1 MIGLPNK
8 SIKNIKITKDS
19 MKRLAFLQFCIFAL
33 CLALHAQSDP
43 VLMTINGKDITRSE
57 FEYSYNKN
65 NSDGVIDKKSI
76 DDYVPLFI
84 DFKLKVAAAED
95 ARYDTI
101 TSIQKE
107 LRGYKEQMVLPTI
120 IDKDYIERQARET
133 YDNTAAR
140 FEGEDLL
147 AASHILVRMS
157 PNATAE
163 QQTKAKARIDSI
175 YAALQGGADF
185 AELAR
190 KCSEDPGSGPK
201 GGALGQFGKGMMIP
215 DFEKAAYAMKVGEI
229 CAPFKSTVGW
239 HIIQLTDR
247 HPFESYEFHH
257 DKIIQFLEQRGVNE
271 ASANYYVDS
280 IAKARKID
288 RDVVINELFE
298 NLKTKDSETRFF
310 AQECYDGTMM
320 FEICKTQIWDV
331 AENDEDGIA
340 KYYAK
345 NKKNYQWDEP
355 RFKGIVINAKNQA
368 IVDNA
373 SKLLKKEKDDNKWG
387 QMMVDAYNTDTL
399 KNVRIEHGIYR
410 MGDSPNVDK
419 LAFHEQVELKQLKDY
434 PFVGVYGRVIKKPES
449 YKDVRGLV
457 LADFKVAKE
466 KEWVSELRKKYT
478 FHVNEDVLKTVNNH

>member
-1 MIGLPNK
+1 MK
-8 SIKNIKITKDS
+8 VEEQKNCRLENS
-19 MKRLAFLQFCIFAL
+19 MKRLAFLHFYIFTL

-43 VLMTINGKDITRSE
+43 VIMTINGKNITRSE

-65 NSDGVIDKKSI
+65 NSEGVIDKKNVN
-76 DDYVPLFI
+76 DYVPLFI

-95 ARYDTI
+95 ARFDTI

-120 IDKDYIERQARET
+120 IDKDFIERQARET

-147 AASHILVRMS
+147 SASHILVRMS
-157 PNATAE
+157 PNATADE
-163 QQTKAKARIDSI
+163 QAKAKVRIDSI
-175 YAALQGGADF
+175 YAALQAGADF

-190 KCSEDPGSGPK
+190 KCSEDPGSGQK

-215 DFEKAAYAMKVGEI
+215 DFEKAAYAMKVGEV

-239 HIIQLTDR
+239 HIIKLTDR

-257 DKIIQFLEQRGVNE
+257 DKIIQFLEQRGINE

-280 IAKARKID
+280 IAKARKVD

-298 NLKTKDSETRFF
+298 DLKAKDSETRFF

-331 AENDEDGIA
+331 AEQDEDGIA

-345 NKKNYQWDEP
+345 NKKNYVWDEP
-355 RFKGIVINAKNQA
+355 RFKGIVISAKNQA

-373 SKLLKKEKDDNKWG
+373 SKLLKKEKDDTKWG
-387 QMMVDAYNTDTL
+387 QMMVDAYNTDSV
-399 KNVRIEHGIYR
+399 KNVRIEHGIYKK
-410 MGDSPNVDK
+410 GDSPNVDK
-419 LAFHEQVELKQLKDY
+419 LAFHEQAELKPLKDY
-434 PFVGVYGRVIKKPES
+434 PMVGVYGRVIKKPET
-449 YKDVRGLV
+449 YKDVRGQV
-457 LADFKVAKE
+457 VADYKTAKE

-478 FHVNEDVLKTVNNH
+478 FHVDEDVLKTVNNH